1 MIDMNAGIVGLGLI
15 GGSFAKT
22 VKENGDMTVFGC
34 DTNESSFLAA
44 KMTGAVDGRL
54 TEENIGLC
62 DIIIISLYPRD
73 TVEYVKKH
81 AHLIKKGAIV
91 TDTCGVKKYVCEAL
105 APICAEHGFDFIGC
119 HPMAGTQ
126 YSGFSHSK
134 ATLFK
139 GASMIMCPGNTSLD
153 TTEKTKQFFIS
164 LGFGSVVF
172 CTPEFHDSQ
181 IAFTSQLAHVV
192 SNAYIKSPAA
202 LEHKG
207 FSAGS
212 YKDLTRVARLN
223 PIMWSEL
230 FMENKENLCREID
243 GIIEELKKY
252 SDALKN
258 DDKRMLEALL
268 ADGVAK
274 KLLAERLSSDGR
286 TK

>member
-1 MIDMNAGIVGLGLI
+1 MNAGIVGLGLI
-15 GGSFAKT
+15 GGSFAKAMKEKGDIT
-22 VKENGDMTVFGC
+22 VYGC
-34 DTNESSFLAA
+34 DVNESSFLAA
-44 KMTGAVDGRL
+44 KMTHAVDERL
-54 TEENIGLC
+54 TDETIGLC
-62 DIIIISLYPRD
+62 DIIIVSLYPEACID
-73 TVEYVKKH
+73 FVKEK
-81 AHLIKKGAIV
+81 AEFIKKDAVVI
-91 TDTCGVKKYVCEAL
+91 DTCGIKTSVCEQLQPTAL
-105 APICAEHGFDFIGC
+105 KYGFSFIGG

-153 TTEKTKQFFIS
+153 TTENTKLFFLS

-202 LEHKG
+202 QEHKG

-223 PIMWSEL
+223 PAMWCEL

-243 GIIEELKKY
+243 GIIDELKKY
-252 SDALKN
+252 SDAIKAS
-258 DDKRMLEALL
+258 DKKTLEALL
-268 ADGVAK
+268 EDGVAK
-274 KLLAERLSSDGR
+274 KLAADNR
-286 TK
+286 K

>member
-1 MIDMNAGIVGLGLI
+1 MNAGIVGLGLI
-15 GGSFAKT
+15 GGSFAKAMKEKGGIT
-22 VKENGDMTVFGC
+22 VYGYDI
-34 DTNESSFLAA
+34 NESSFLAA
-44 KMTGAVDGRL
+44 KMTYAVDERL
-54 TEENIGLC
+54 TDDTLGLC
-62 DIIIISLYPRD
+62 DVIIISLYPQACID
-73 TVEYVKKH
+73 FIKEK
-81 AHLIKKGAIV
+81 AGFIKKDAVVI
-91 TDTCGVKKYVCEAL
+91 DTCGVKKCVCDEVQ
-105 APICAEHGFDFIGC
+105 PIAEKHGFSFIGG

-153 TTEKTKQFFIS
+153 TTENTKLFFLS

-202 LEHKG
+202 QEHKG

-223 PIMWSEL
+223 PAMWSEL
-230 FMENKENLCREID
+230 FMENKDNLCREID
-243 GIIEELKKY
+243 GIIDELKKY
-252 SDALKN
+252 SDAIKAS
-258 DDKRMLEALL
+258 DIKALEDLL

-274 KLLAERLSSDGR
+274 KLSAENRR
-286 TK
+286 

>member
-1 MIDMNAGIVGLGLI
+1 MNAGIVGLGLI
-15 GGSFAKT
+15 GGSFAKAMKEKGDIT
-22 VKENGDMTVFGC
+22 VYGC
-34 DTNESSFLAA
+34 DVNESSFLAA
-44 KMTGAVDGRL
+44 KMTHAVDERL
-54 TEENIGLC
+54 TDETIGLC
-62 DIIIISLYPRD
+62 DIIIVSLYPEACID
-73 TVEYVKKH
+73 FVKEK
-81 AHLIKKGAIV
+81 AEVIKKDAVVI
-91 TDTCGVKKYVCEAL
+91 DTCGVKTFVCEQL
-105 APICAEHGFDFIGC
+105 QPISLKYGFSFIGG

-153 TTEKTKQFFIS
+153 TTENTKLFFLS

-202 LEHKG
+202 QEHKG

-223 PIMWSEL
+223 PAMWCEL

-243 GIIEELKKY
+243 GIIDELKKY
-252 SDALKN
+252 SDAIKAS
-258 DDKRMLEALL
+258 DKKTLEALL
-268 ADGVAK
+268 EDGVAK
-274 KLLAERLSSDGR
+274 KLAADNR
-286 TK
+286 K

>member
-1 MIDMNAGIVGLGLI
+1 MNVGVAGLGLI

-22 VKENGDMTVFGC
+22 MKENGITVYGY
-34 DTNESSFLAA
+34 DINESSYLAA
-44 KMTGAVDGRL
+44 KMTHAVDERL
-54 TEENIGLC
+54 TADTIGLC
-62 DIIIISLYPRD
+62 DIIIICLYPSAAVD
-73 TVEYVKKH
+73 YIKEN
-81 AHLIKKGAIV
+81 AHLIKKGAVV
-91 TDTCGVKKYVCEAL
+91 TDTCGTKRYICESISEIADK
-105 APICAEHGFDFIGC
+105 HGFYFIGC

-134 ATLFK
+134 PTLFK
-139 GASMIMCPGNTSLD
+139 GASMIMCPLNTPLD
-153 TTEKTKQFFIS
+153 VTENTKQFFIS

-202 LEHKG
+202 QEHKG

-223 PIMWSEL
+223 PSMWAEL
-230 FMENKENLCREID
+230 FLENSENICREID
-243 GIIEELKKY
+243 TIVDELKKY
-252 SDALKN
+252 SDAIKAN
-258 DDKRMLEALL
+258 DKDELEKLL

-274 KLLAERLSSDGR
+274 KLSAENR
-286 TK
+286 K